1 MASANNQ
8 FKSSE
13 DRRRTR
19 ELEEARKAG
28 LAPAA
33 VDEEGKEIN
42 PHIPQY
48 MASTPWYLASGSDA
62 PTLKHQRDWR
72 EKGGDTLA
80 SSGMRARVARTAP
93 PPPRFKKGACA
104 NCGSTTHTAKYCMER
119 PRARG
124 AAVTGRVTASAP
136 DAVVVDTR
144 TTFDATRDR
153 WEGYDPAD
161 HARVVELHE
170 KVEAAKAAAKR
181 AAELEKKFGKGKDGD
196 THPSSSDDGSDSD
209 ADGDGDR
216 VAATADAPFVKVEK
230 AVRTAG
236 GGASGTVR
244 NLRIREDTAKYL
256 TDLRPDA
263 PHYDPKSRS
272 MRGGEAMAAAAGGGP
287 ASALALPGGGD
298 FVRPSSD
305 ADGFAAVAAHAAAA
319 FERGHDVNAFAA
331 PSQAAALAA
340 AFKAKKAALDAAA
353 KGAVTAAYGNAAAP
367 LDEEARALLT
377 GQTEAYVEY
386 SGATGRPLAG
396 APPPAVSRYEEDVFP
411 GNHTS
416 VWGSWFEVGT
426 KQWGYACCHATAR
439 GAYCLGEA
447 GRRAA
452 VDAAADTAANLAAA
466 AARLAARRAVAD
478 AVAAKGTAR
487 PRAPPPGEAAAL
499 WGGSSGGGGGGDDA
513 PALDES
519 KLAAAIAAE
528 ESRSRKR
535 GVGGGSPDGGGSAP
549 ITAEEVEAYRLK
561 RARADDP
568 TLRRGGGAGKDGY
581 DYV

>member
-1 MASANNQ
+1 M
-8 FKSSE
+8 
-13 DRRRTR
+13 
-19 ELEEARKAG
+19 
-28 LAPAA
+28 
-33 VDEEGKEIN
+33 
-42 PHIPQY
+42 
-48 MASTPWYLASGSDA
+48 
-62 PTLKHQRDWR
+62 
-72 EKGGDTLA
+72 
-80 SSGMRARVARTAP
+80 ARVERGGAP
-93 PPPRFKKGACA
+93 
-104 NCGSTTHTAKYCMER
+104 
-119 PRARG
+119 
-124 AAVTGRVTASAP
+124 
-136 DAVVVDTR
+136 
-144 TTFDATRDR
+144 
-153 WEGYDPAD
+153 
-161 HARVVELHE
+161 
-170 KVEAAKAAAKR
+170 
-181 AAELEKKFGKGKDGD
+181 
-196 THPSSSDDGSDSD
+196 PSSSDDGSDSD
-209 ADGDGDR
+209 ADVDGDR

-272 MRGGEAMAAAAGGGP
+272 MRRGEGLMAGGGSGP

-298 FVRPSSD
+298 FVRPASD

-340 AFKAKKAALDAAA
+340 TFTARKAALDAAA

-386 SGATGRPLAG
+386 SGATGRPLVG

-426 KQWGYACCHATAR
+426 KQWGYACCHATAK

-452 VDAAADTAANLAAA
+452 AE
-466 AARLAARRAVAD
+466 R
-478 AVAAKGTAR
+478 GGR
-487 PRAPPPGEAAAL
+487 PQLQTWLPPPPG
-499 WGGSSGGGGGGDDA
+499 W
-513 PALDES
+513 
-519 KLAAAIAAE
+519 
-528 ESRSRKR
+528 
-535 GVGGGSPDGGGSAP
+535 
-549 ITAEEVEAYRLK
+549 
-561 RARADDP
+561 
-568 TLRRGGGAGKDGY
+568 RRGGRRPIRRRRRGALGRGRRRQGRRPRCGAAVGGEEETTHRLSMNPSWPPPSRRKRVAPASVAVATDRLMVAAAVPRSQRRRWKLIG
-581 DYV
+581 